1 MFDQSRG
8 DRQTL
13 PVIEADAMAWQQS
26 YQVKQSVDCSGNWTV
41 KKFWRVVG
49 SEILVGAVLG
59 ILFGVALGAMGFF
72 RFRGNSVAD
81 PFLLAVAVG
90 SASAVAMVLA
100 ATVAAAIPMLFARL
114 HIDPAVATG
123 PFVTTA
129 VDIIGV
135 IVYFNIVTAIV

>member
-1 MFDQSRG
+1 
-8 DRQTL
+8 
-13 PVIEADAMAWQQS
+13 
-26 YQVKQSVDCSGNWTV
+26 
-41 KKFWRVVG
+41 
-49 SEILVGAVLG
+49 
-59 ILFGVALGAMGFF
+59 MGFF
-72 RFRGNSVAD
+72 RFRGDSQAD
-81 PFLLAVAVG
+81 PFLLAAAVG

-135 IVYFNIVTAIV
+135 VVYFNIVTAIV